1 MDEAKKKSVHQTHF
15 DTANYSKE
23 FLMNY
28 FKNSP
33 CFKEDYFF
41 CPALNE
47 VIYYIMRLV

>member
-1 MDEAKKKSVHQTHF
+1 MDEAKKSVHPRHILIRLITQ
-15 DTANYSKE
+15 KE

-28 FKNSP
+28 FKNTP
-33 CFKEDYFF
+33 CFKEEDFF